1 MQWKQTSKH
10 NLLFEKNVNLGNS
23 ILTICVEK
31 LESNCLYINL
41 TEFMFKV
48 NDSTHKDKVNL
59 FYSDMYKLFRLVHS
73 SLEEYIN
80 DYVIKNIKNNIVYKI
95 EFEAD
100 GVDNKEKKYKN
111 NCYEFYLKRIC
122 EKFSSD
128 NILCSYSKSGNLHYL
143 TFIEQ

>member
-31 LESNCLYINL
+31 LESNCSYINL

-80 DYVIKNIKNNIVYKI
+80 DYVIKNIKNNIVYK
-95 EFEAD
+95 
-100 GVDNKEKKYKN
+100 
-111 NCYEFYLKRIC
+111 
-122 EKFSSD
+122 
-128 NILCSYSKSGNLHYL
+128 
-143 TFIEQ
+143 